1 MWAHNLSMIDFIIKD
16 FWKAFINKSR
26 VDAESTYLKI
36 MTFIRDQIKPPSEMR
51 RKVQI
56 CRW

>member
-1 MWAHNLSMIDFIIKD
+1 MIDFIIKD
-16 FWKAFINKSR
+16 FWKAFINKIK

-36 MTFIRDQIKPPSEMR
+36 MTFIRDQINPPSEMR